1 MHPVMQILVSTV
13 FVSAVIRALLATVV
27 VSDIMQVLG
36 VTIYT
41 DVDLVDV
48 RIWGLD
54 RELCA
59 HLNRLSEWV
68 LYGLVSRLY
77 FALEPQSR
85 PSFPFIS
92 RN

>member
-1 MHPVMQILVSTV
+1 MQILVSTV
-13 FVSAVIRALLATVV
+13 FLSAVIRALLGTVV
-27 VSDIMQVLG
+27 VSDFDWDIMQVLG
-36 VTIYT
+36 VTIST